1 VRFVLLPFVCGGCVV
16 IGGTMDERKV
26 EIIGTPDLQAVAAIV
41 ARVWE
46 WVDEQAV
53 QDVPVLVVEEAVCN
67 G

>member
-1 VRFVLLPFVCGGCVV
+1 MSGSNVSKTQVL
-16 IGGTMDERKV
+16 
-26 EIIGTPDLQAVAAIV
+26 GTPDLQAVAAIV